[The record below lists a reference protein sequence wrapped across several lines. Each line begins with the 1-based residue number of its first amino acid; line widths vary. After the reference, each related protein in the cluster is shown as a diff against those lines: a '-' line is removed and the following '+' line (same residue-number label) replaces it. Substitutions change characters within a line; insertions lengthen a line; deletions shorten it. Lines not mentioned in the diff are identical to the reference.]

1 LIPSSTYRLQLHSG
15 FTLDDAS
22 GVADYLAQLGVSH
35 VYASPYLQA
44 AQGSTH
50 GYDVADHLVI
60 SEELGGEEAHQR
72 FCRHLGE
79 CGLGQVLDIVPNHM
93 SLAPNNPYWWDVLEN
108 GASSR
113 YAEYFDIDWDPA
125 EVRLSNKVL
134 LPILDDQYGVV
145 LAERKIEL
153 VNRILEGGR
162 FEVHYAS
169 HALPISP
176 ESISTFLAPAS
187 QTCGSDTLAFVA
199 DAFAHLGQPDAEDRA
214 AILKRNRDKA
224 VLYLLLER
232 DCSEFPQGLR
242 SIDKEMA
249 KLNRDGDAMDAFL
262 QQQNYRLAYWR
273 VSDQDLSYRRFF
285 DINSLIGLRVER
297 ERVFLETHERILRWL
312 RDGVIDGV
320 RVDHADGLSDP
331 QQYFERL
338 RRTAPNAW
346 VVAEKILQPGEALP
360 ASWQVH
366 GTTGYEFLNQV
377 NGLLISADGLNAIDG
392 IYREFTGESTDFDT
406 LAHEKKLAVTQEAMG
421 SDINRLTSLFVQIC
435 ENDREHRDSTRAD
448 IRRAIRE
455 VAACFPVYR
464 TYVSPERS
472 EASPEDLAVI
482 EAAVRA
488 AGRYRTDIDE
498 RLFEFIG
505 DVLSL
510 RHQGPDASEFLLR
523 FQQFTGPVMA
533 KGVEDTALYNYN
545 RLTGLNEVGSN
556 PALGALSVAEFHRLN
571 GLAQRQLPHR
581 MVTLTTHDTKRS
593 EDVRARLAVLTEVP
607 ECFRA
612 TIQRWHQR
620 NEHLRKDGV
629 PGPNMEYLYYQTL
642 IGAWPIELER
652 ASAYMLKAVREA
664 KQETSWTDMNSEYED
679 ALHQFVQHTLEDADG
694 FVTEVGRF
702 VAHIQTAGRMNSL
715 AQTLLKCT
723 VPGVPD
729 LYQGSELW
737 DHHLVDPD
745 NRSPVRFDLRKRLL
759 DELDSLSTQRILQ
772 RMPDGL
778 PKMWTIRQA
787 HRVRRERAAS
797 FGEAGAYTP
806 ILAEGPRRE
815 NVVAFLR
822 GEDVVT
828 VVPRLTRSLDH
839 GWQGTTIHLPQG
851 RWRNRLASSEVSG
864 GTIPVLDLLSEFP
877 VALLTREN

>member
-1 LIPSSTYRLQLHSG
+1 LNPG

-44 AQGSTH
+44 APGSTH
-50 GYDVADHLVI
+50 GYDVSDHHAI
-60 SEELGGEEAHQR
+60 SVELGGEEAHQR
-72 FCRHLGE
+72 FCQHLGE

-93 SLAPNNPYWWDVLEN
+93 SLAPNNRYWWDVLEN

-145 LAERKIEL
+145 LADHAIQL
-153 VNRILEGGR
+153 VRNGGR
-162 FEVHYAS
+162 FEVHCAS
-169 HALPISP
+169 QTLPISP
-176 ESISTFLAPAS
+176 ESVSTFVSRAGLA
-187 QTCGSDTLAFVA
+187 CGSDTLAFLA
-199 DAFAHLGQPDAEDRA
+199 DALALLGQPDPEDRA
-214 AILKRNRDKA
+214 AILKRHRDKA

-232 DCSEFPQGLR
+232 DCNEFPQGLR
-242 SIDKEMA
+242 CIDKEIVD
-249 KLNRDGDAMDAFL
+249 LNRDNDAMDAFL
-262 QQQNYRLAYWR
+262 EQQNYRLAYWR

-320 RVDHADGLSDP
+320 RVDHADGLRDP

-338 RRTAPNAW
+338 RRTAPDAW
-346 VVAEKILQPGEALP
+346 VVAEKILEPGEALP
-360 ASWQVH
+360 AAWQVH

-377 NGLLISADGLNAIDG
+377 NGLLISADGLDAIDG
-392 IYREFTGESTDFDT
+392 IYREFTGESIDFDT

-435 ENDREHRDSTRAD
+435 ENDREHRDYTRAD

-482 EAAVRA
+482 EAAVSA
-488 AGRYRTDIDE
+488 AGQYRTDIDE

-505 DVLSL
+505 DVLAL
-510 RHQGPDASEFLLR
+510 RHRGPDESEFLLR

-545 RLTGLNEVGSN
+545 RLAGLNEVGSN

-571 GLAQRQLPHR
+571 GVAQRQLPHR

-593 EDVRARLAVLTEVP
+593 EDVRARLAVLTEAP

-612 TIQRWHQR
+612 TIQRWHER
-620 NEHLRKDGV
+620 NEPLRIDGV
-629 PGPNMEYLYYQTL
+629 PSANTEYLYYQTL

-652 ASAYMLKAVREA
+652 VSAYMLKAVREA
-664 KQETSWTDMNSEYED
+664 KQETSWTDINPEYEE
-679 ALHQFVQHTLEDADG
+679 ALHRFVQHTLEDADG
-694 FVTEVGRF
+694 FVTEVERF

-715 AQTLLKCT
+715 AQTLLKHT
-723 VPGVPD
+723 VPGIPD

-737 DHHLVDPD
+737 DHRLVDPD

-806 ILAEGPRRE
+806 ILAEGARSE

-839 GWQGTTIHLPQG
+839 GWQSTTIRLPQG

-864 GTIPVLDLLSEFP
+864 GTIPVFDLLSEFP
-877 VALLTREN
+877 VALLTRES